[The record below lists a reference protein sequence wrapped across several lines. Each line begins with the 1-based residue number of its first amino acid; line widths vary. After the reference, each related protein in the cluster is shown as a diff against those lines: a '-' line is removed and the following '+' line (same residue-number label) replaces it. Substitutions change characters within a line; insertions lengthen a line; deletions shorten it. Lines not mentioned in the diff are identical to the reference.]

1 MRRVAVIMAG
11 GSGERFWPL
20 SRWLRPKQLLPLSGT
35 GRTMIQDTVDRLLGP
50 FDPSDIVVA
59 TAPHLVEP
67 IAAQLPELPSANILA
82 EPHKR
87 NTAGC
92 LVWIAA
98 GLLAEDPGARATT
111 SMAVVA
117 SDHQIEP
124 AAGFQRTVATALDAA
139 EAGRGLG
146 TIGIAPDRAETGY
159 GYIEVDPST
168 WSGAP
173 RVGRVAAFREKPSQE
188 DAERYVASG
197 RCLWNSGM
205 FFWTVDGFLSE
216 LERVAPD
223 LADATMAIADLLRQ
237 GEREAAERRFA
248 EVRSISIDY
257 ALMEQASEVF
267 VVEADF
273 QWDDLGAWD
282 ALPRSKGVDDHGNVL
297 EGGIVALDT
306 RDSVVVNASA
316 DVVACLM
323 GVEGLAVVVTDDA
336 VLVCPK
342 HRAQE
347 VRRIVEK
354 LREQGIDR
362 AR

>member
-20 SRWLRPKQLLPLSGT
+20 SRRNRPKQLLPLSGT
-35 GRTMIQDTVDRLLGP
+35 GRTMIQDSVDRLLGL
-50 FDPSDIVVA
+50 FDASDIVVA
-59 TAPHLVEP
+59 TAPHLVQP
-67 IAAQLPELPSANILA
+67 IAAQLPELPLGNVLA

-98 GLLAEDPGARATT
+98 GLLAEDPASRTTT

-117 SDHQIEP
+117 SDHRIEP
-124 AAGFQRTVATALDAA
+124 PEGFRRTLASALEAA
-139 EAGRGLG
+139 ESGRGLG
-146 TIGIAPDRAETGY
+146 TIGIAPDRPETGY
-159 GYIEVDPST
+159 GYIEVEPET
-168 WSGAP
+168 WSGSP
-173 RVGRVAAFREKPSQE
+173 RAGRVAAFREKPNLE
-188 DAERYVASG
+188 EAERYVASG

-205 FFWTVDGFLSE
+205 FFWTLDGFLTE

-223 LADATMAIADLLRQ
+223 LAEATIAISGLLARGETQAAADRFADL
-237 GEREAAERRFA
+237 
-248 EVRSISIDY
+248 RSISIDY
-257 ALMEQASEVF
+257 ALMEKASQVF

-282 ALPRSKGVDDHGNVL
+282 ALPRSKGVDAEGNVL
-297 EGGIVALDT
+297 EGGIVAIET
-306 RDSVVVNASA
+306 RDSVVVNGSSSL
-316 DVVACLM
+316 VACLI

-342 HRAQE
+342 ERAQE
-347 VRRIVEK
+347 VRRVVER

-362 AR
+362 G